1 MQEVEEVVKL
11 DTPVSPRF
19 INNSELA
26 FLEKN
31 LFQNSRKI
39 YSKKIERIHMTVCHN
54 PDGEADYVM
63 HKIEQLVRQKGY
75 RYRDFAV
82 LSGDVADY
90 ASAFKRKAAILNIP
104 VRGYEK
110 ESLLSFR
117 S

>member
-1 MQEVEEVVKL
+1 
-11 DTPVSPRF
+11 
-19 INNSELA
+19 
-26 FLEKN
+26 
-31 LFQNSRKI
+31 
-39 YSKKIERIHMTVCHN
+39 MTVCHN

-104 VRGYEK
+104 VFEDTKKKVSYHSGVEAVR
-110 ESLLSFR
+110 SSFILHR
-117 S
+117 WNILMRVCSVI

>member
-1 MQEVEEVVKL
+1 
-11 DTPVSPRF
+11 
-19 INNSELA
+19 
-26 FLEKN
+26 
-31 LFQNSRKI
+31 
-39 YSKKIERIHMTVCHN
+39 MTVCHN

-104 VRGYEK
+104 VFEDTKRKSPIIQE
-110 ESLLSFR
+110 LRQFAPSFILHR
-117 S
+117 WNILMRVCSVI

>member
-1 MQEVEEVVKL
+1 
-11 DTPVSPRF
+11 
-19 INNSELA
+19 
-26 FLEKN
+26 
-31 LFQNSRKI
+31 
-39 YSKKIERIHMTVCHN
+39 
-54 PDGEADYVM
+54 M

-104 VRGYEK
+104 GIRGYEK